1 MAPPSCSIPA
11 QITACAAPTPASQP
25 SDRAASTASPAISA
39 AISRAS
45 HPPRMCRTPTRRPH
59 SPAHRCRVGTPARR
73 TPGSRACFHPIQGR
87 PAPARPRLAGTLP
100 LQAWRGWSGPGQAER
115 TDRRTG
121 KALGART
128 ARAVPR
134 LRTARVSPCSLL
146 TAGREAGQDQLP
158 RRGCGRIIRD
168 GGSNRRTAL
177 VLGEEFQALTFCPGG
192 AVLRPGNHAGR
203 ELRSRAGQ
211 ALSASATTQ
220 ASTASSRKE
229 EYVCF
234 GDTNYRRSAS
244 PSMAT
249 LAAAAQGLISLVTS
263 LTRASRRVRASIWA
277 VSPGSMRRPHC
288 TP

>member
-1 MAPPSCSIPA
+1 
-11 QITACAAPTPASQP
+11 
-25 SDRAASTASPAISA
+25 
-39 AISRAS
+39 
-45 HPPRMCRTPTRRPH
+45 MCRTPTRRPH

-211 ALSASATTQ
+211 AVPLAPPRRRRLPVAARRNMSASVTRTTVVRPPPAWQ
-220 ASTASSRKE
+220 
-229 EYVCF
+229 
-234 GDTNYRRSAS
+234 RSLPLLKGSFLWS
-244 PSMAT
+244 PA
-249 LAAAAQGLISLVTS
+249 
-263 LTRASRRVRASIWA
+263 
-277 VSPGSMRRPHC
+277 
-288 TP
+288 